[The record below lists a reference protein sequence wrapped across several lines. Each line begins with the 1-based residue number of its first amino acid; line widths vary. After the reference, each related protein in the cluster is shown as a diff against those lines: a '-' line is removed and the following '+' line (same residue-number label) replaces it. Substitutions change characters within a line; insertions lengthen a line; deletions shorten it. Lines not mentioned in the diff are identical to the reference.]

1 MAFILTFLGKG
12 GTGRTTMA
20 IAAAKKLAAAGKRVL
35 LASQGGDPAVNIL
48 LGTPVGT
55 EPTAIADNLQAVRF
69 ETAQLLESGWE
80 QLKKLEAEYL
90 RNPFF
95 KEVYGQEL
103 DVFPGMDAAFAAN
116 ELREYDEGGK
126 YDVLVYDSSN
136 DVETL
141 RMLAMPESIS
151 WYLRRFGKVIQ
162 DSDIG
167 RALSPFVQPV
177 SQAVLSVDW
186 SRDNFAEPTNRVNRM
201 LDEGKNTISD
211 PTQVAAFLVTTAD
224 PVAVSVAKY
233 RWGSAQQVG
242 VTVGG
247 VLANQVERPE
257 LLESEF
263 AAIAVSEVP
272 VKVEDN
278 WGPVEAAMPD
288 FMAAAAS
295 APRPIEVNVRDRQV
309 RLFLPGFDKK
319 QVKLTQYG
327 PEVTVE
333 AGDRRR
339 NIFLPPELR
348 GQPVKGA
355 KFQDRYLI
363 VSF

>member
-1 MAFILTFLGKG
+1 
-12 GTGRTTMA
+12 MA
-20 IAAAKKLAAAGKRVL
+20 IAAAKQLAATGKRVL
-35 LASQGGDPAVNIL
+35 LVSQGGDPACGLL
-48 LGTPVGT
+48 LGTPVSI
-55 EPTAIADNLQAVRF
+55 EPSLISDKFKAVRL
-69 ETAQLLESGWE
+69 ETAQLLESGWG
-80 QLKKLEAEYL
+80 QLKELEAEYL

-116 ELREYDEGGK
+116 ELREYDKSGE
-126 YDVLVYDSSN
+126 YDVLVYDNSN

-177 SQAVLSVDW
+177 SQAILSVDW
-186 SRDNFAEPTNRVNRM
+186 SRDSFAEPTDRVNRM
-201 LDEGKNTISD
+201 LDEAKATISD
-211 PTQVAAFLVTTAD
+211 PHKVAAFLVTTAD
-224 PVAVSVAKY
+224 PVAVAVARY

-247 VLANQVERPE
+247 VLANQTDDVDG
-257 LLESEF
+257 LEAEF
-263 AAIAVSEVP
+263 APLRVNAVP
-272 VKVEDN
+272 AQFGNN
-278 WGPVEAAMPD
+278 WEPLMAAMPD
-288 FMAAAAS
+288 FMAAAVA
-295 APRPIEVNVRDRQV
+295 APRPITISVRDRQV

-333 AGDRRR
+333 AGDRRH
-339 NIFLPPELR
+339 NIFLPPELC

-355 KFQDRYLI
+355 KFQEGYLI
-363 VSF
+363 ISF